1 MPGTVFIS
9 GLFTGINWADV
20 IDKIMEVEQKRIDI
34 LDEEKDTYENKLSA
48 WQELNTKL
56 LNVKTTAED
65 LADEDAFNVFS
76 VDLTASS
83 GEAENFVSASAGTDA
98 QVGVYDIVIK
108 QLAQA
113 KVDRSQSFSSAT
125 DDLNLSGTLEL
136 RKTGTTDWTDI
147 TIETTDSLTDI
158 KNKINQYTDQT
169 GVVASI
175 VQYGENDYRLVLSAQ
190 QTGTSNAFEVGQTT
204 VAATT
209 DGLGFWDDDFTTEN
223 IVTQAQNAIVNVYG
237 EDAER
242 SSNTITDLL
251 PGVTLNLKNADANVT
266 ITLTVNRDVD
276 TIVGNIKNF
285 FDQINDVFEYI
296 NNQYVYAEGD
306 ESAPPLMGDSTLSL
320 LQSDLRNK
328 LSSGVTWNSTT
339 HYLFEIGISVDE
351 NGIYSV
357 DEDTL
362 RDAIVNN
369 FDTVR
374 NLFADTDEA
383 TGVAAELDDFLDY
396 ITDEYQE
403 GYIQTRMDEVQTN
416 IDNIDKQIEEIE
428 RQMDIERE
436 RLYEQFNALETYMAQ
451 MQQMQQWLEQQLNA
465 LS

>member
-20 IDKIMEVEQKRIDI
+20 IDKIMEVEQKRIDM